1 MQIGQSK
8 VVTNLAYPQIN
19 ISASRSIS
27 GWLDGDFEFSKVEA
41 RIDHQFTSATL
52 GKTTFQISS
61 GYAWGQVPYPYL
73 FNGKGTQFNES
84 FSEVFLVPNYFQTM
98 GLYEFVSDRYT
109 YLFLNHN
116 FGRLTGTKSKY
127 FRPELS
133 LIQNMGVGSLQNQT
147 AHQNISFKTME
158 KGYFESGL
166 LLSNLFR
173 FKYVNMIY
181 YGLGVGA
188 FYRYGNYALPTT
200 SDNLA
205 FKLIISVSF

>member
-1 MQIGQSK
+1 
-8 VVTNLAYPQIN
+8 
-19 ISASRSIS
+19 
-27 GWLDGDFEFSKVEA
+27 
-41 RIDHQFTSATL
+41 
-52 GKTTFQISS
+52 
-61 GYAWGQVPYPYL
+61 
-73 FNGKGTQFNES
+73 
-84 FSEVFLVPNYFQTM
+84 
-98 GLYEFVSDRYT
+98 
-109 YLFLNHN
+109 
-116 FGRLTGTKSKY
+116 
-127 FRPELS
+127 
-133 LIQNMGVGSLQNQT
+133 
-147 AHQNISFKTME
+147 ME